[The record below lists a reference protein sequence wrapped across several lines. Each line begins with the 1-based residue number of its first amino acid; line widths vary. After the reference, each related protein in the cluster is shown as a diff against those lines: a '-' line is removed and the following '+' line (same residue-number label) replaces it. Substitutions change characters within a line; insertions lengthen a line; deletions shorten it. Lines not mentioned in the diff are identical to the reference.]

1 MDQERLQEHLDNRF
15 DALDSRLDRVEY
27 KLDSH
32 LERLS
37 KAEASIEWLRGH
49 AKIVTTVILTVA
61 GFIATLYFTNLKG

>member
-15 DALDSRLDRVEY
+15 DALDSRLDRVEN

-32 LERLS
+32 LERLTR
-37 KAEASIEWLRGH
+37 AEASIEWLRGH